1 VELAAAQKQERLES
15 ELHSHKTNLIK
26 ESIRLGHNDLG
37 DFFYNRGDLQVRVLC
52 TVTDLLLL
60 VLLQQVAVCAAI
72 VLEHTVEHS
81 VLDEFCHPKHTMTNN
96 V

>member
-37 DFFYNRGDLQVRVLC
+37 DFSYNRGDLQVGFLATC
-52 TVTDLLLL
+52 YVT
-60 VLLQQVAVCAAI
+60 
-72 VLEHTVEHS
+72 
-81 VLDEFCHPKHTMTNN
+81 CHKL
-96 V
+96 